1 MKKILFSLA
10 LLLCMSLTAN
20 AQGSFVVKAG
30 LNFNKLDDIRINN
43 LEQSWN
49 AQTGFH
55 AGIGAQYRIPL
66 VGLSFQPE
74 ILYSR
79 MRTDIFGEVG
89 SESYQFRIDYLD
101 VPINVQWGI
110 NILFLR
116 PYIFAAP
123 YVRYAISKGEFLDQV
138 EWDDL
143 NRFDYGLSLG
153 AGLEIWKL
161 QISGKYSWSFGKLAD
176 NGSIHIDSDNWKL
189 DDANMRGFELSVAFL
204 F

>member
-1 MKKILFSLA
+1 MNPC
-10 LLLCMSLTAN
+10 LLC
-20 AQGSFVVKAG
+20 G
-30 LNFNKLDDIRINN
+30 
-43 LEQSWN
+43 
-49 AQTGFH
+49 
-55 AGIGAQYRIPL
+55 
-66 VGLSFQPE
+66 
-74 ILYSR
+74 
-79 MRTDIFGEVG
+79 
-89 SESYQFRIDYLD
+89 LD
-101 VPINVQWGI
+101 VCFGVVEE
-110 NILFLR
+110 
-116 PYIFAAP
+116 YAA
-123 YVRYAISKGEFLDQV
+123 VRGEGEFLDQV

>member
-1 MKKILFSLA
+1 
-10 LLLCMSLTAN
+10 
-20 AQGSFVVKAG
+20 
-30 LNFNKLDDIRINN
+30 
-43 LEQSWN
+43 
-49 AQTGFH
+49 
-55 AGIGAQYRIPL
+55 
-66 VGLSFQPE
+66 
-74 ILYSR
+74 
-79 MRTDIFGEVG
+79 
-89 SESYQFRIDYLD
+89 
-101 VPINVQWGI
+101 
-110 NILFLR
+110 
-116 PYIFAAP
+116 
-123 YVRYAISKGEFLDQV
+123 ISKGEFLDQV

>member
-10 LLLCMSLTAN
+10 LLLCMSLTVN
-20 AQGSFVVKAG
+20 AQSSFVVKAG
-30 LNFNKLDDIRINN
+30 LNFNKLEDIKINN

-49 AQTGFH
+49 SQTGFH

-79 MRTDIFGEVG
+79 MRTDVFGEVG
-89 SESYQFRIDYLD
+89 SESYHFRIDYLD

-116 PYIFAAP
+116 PYVFAAP
-123 YVRYAISKGEFLDQV
+123 YVRYAISKGEFLDRV